1 MVVECVKILTRMA
14 RKRQIDDGDIDDK
27 FLITNEVVGIRP
39 NVPLK
44 LLATV
49 ITPLEGERY
58 SWGDTG
64 MPISER
70 TDIG

>member
-1 MVVECVKILTRMA
+1 MA

-44 LLATV
+44 LLATSLRPWKERD
-49 ITPLEGERY
+49 IPGEIPACLSQREQ
-58 SWGDTG
+58 
-64 MPISER
+64 I
-70 TDIG
+70 